1 MAIFLIR
8 HGETA
13 LNAARVMQP
22 PDTPL
27 SPHGQRQAA
36 RLGERLRGEGVGA
49 ILASDYARAAMTAS
63 AVQRS
68 TGAPLAYEPLLRERN
83 FGELR
88 GRPYA
93 SFDFNPFAA
102 GYAPPDGESWEAF
115 HARVDRAWKA
125 VEQAAAACPG
135 NLAVVTHGL
144 VCRSVVSR
152 LVQLPPALATQE
164 PAWANTSLTVIE
176 GRGAWEVRLLGC
188 AAHLDPAEEAPEA
201 GPA

>member
-8 HGETA
+8 HAETA

-27 SPHGQRQAA
+27 SPRGLAQAA
-36 RLGERLRGEGVGA
+36 RLAERLRGEGVGA
-49 ILASDYARAAMTAS
+49 ILASDYARAAMTAE

-68 TGAPLAYEPLLRERN
+68 TGAPISHEPLLRERS
-83 FGELR
+83 FGDLR

-93 SFDFNPFAA
+93 DFDFDPFAA
-102 GYAPPDGESWEAF
+102 DYVPPAGESWQAF
-115 HARVDRAWKA
+115 HARVDRAWAA
-125 VEQAAAACPG
+125 VEQAAAACAG

-144 VCRSVVSR
+144 VCHAMVTRRVHLPKALVSVD
-152 LVQLPPALATQE
+152 PH
-164 PAWANTSLTVIE
+164 WANTSLTVIE
-176 GRGAWEVRLLGC
+176 GPGRWEVRLLSC
-188 AAHLDPAEEAPEA
+188 AAHLEDVQET